1 MSKRANPAAR
11 NCLRKSILRPQGVCG
26 KSGQLDGTQGP
37 TEGCAYPSS
46 NVWPSWGKKNCRI
59 SRGWFLLGNKRGVS
73 VPWLPLAWLARV
85 FSRTAQ
91 GSGRFR
97 KTKQGRRGLTREM
110 QFARTLDRRR
120 AILDEGFE
128 LIECWE
134 HDFKERPLYPKKK
147 KDTFPHAIVFDV
159 GARRCWTRANA
170 SRRSRICS
178 SKASTYRCLF
188 RWQTFWIERQSTS
201 AAKIPK
207 S

>member
-1 MSKRANPAAR
+1 MREKWSVGWNT
-11 NCLRKSILRPQGVCG
+11 RPNGGVCISIIKCVFKVG
-26 KSGQLDGTQGP
+26 NERAGYPVDGFCWETNAVFQFH
-37 TEGCAYPSS
+37 GCHWHGCPECF
-46 NVWPSWGKKNCRI
+46 P
-59 SRGWFLLGNKRGVS
+59 
-73 VPWLPLAWLARV
+73 
-85 FSRTAQ
+85 
-91 GSGRFR
+91 GRRKEVVAFE

-159 GARRCWTRANA
+159 GARRCRTRANA